1 MSTSSRPALDVA
13 VPNLTG
19 GPAPRRSWLPVSYG
33 WVNVFL
39 AALAMTATLPGRTHG
54 LGLITQPLLDDLRL
68 DEVRYG
74 ALNFWAILLG
84 ATFCLPVGRTLDRT
98 GARAVL
104 TAVPLA
110 LGGVVVLM
118 SGVRGWVM
126 LFVFL
131 VLVRGLGQGALSVAS
146 MALVGKWFR
155 RRLGPAMG
163 LFAVLLAVGFIA
175 ATLGTGAAV
184 LAYGWRAAWAGLGW
198 VLVLGVAPLC
208 WLLVRSTP
216 GAADQEFEQ
225 QGPAEADRPA
235 PDATLAQALRAPAF
249 WAFSLATSLFG
260 LLWSAITLFNQ
271 AILEEHHFGA
281 ETFYL
286 VMALLTASG
295 LVANLVGGWLSTRWP
310 QGRLLGIGM
319 LLLAGCLAAF
329 PGVHTPAQVVLYALG
344 LGAAGGVITVVFF
357 AFYGQAYGRA
367 HLGQIQGAAQVLSVF
382 ASALGP
388 LVLAAC
394 KAHTGSYDLLFYASA
409 PAAVALG
416 AWAWAVSPDRP
427 ARPAVKEGG
436 A

>member
-1 MSTSSRPALDVA
+1 MSTSGSPAADLPPAAPAL
-13 VPNLTG
+13 
-19 GPAPRRSWLPVSYG
+19 RLPFYYG
-33 WVNVFL
+33 WVNVVL

-54 LGLITQPLLDDLRL
+54 LGLITQPLLADLRL
-68 DEVRYG
+68 DEVYYG

-84 ATFCLPVGRTLDRT
+84 AAFCLPVGRLLDRW
-98 GARAVL
+98 GSRVVL
-104 TAVPLA
+104 TGVTLA

-118 SGVRGWVM
+118 SRFADGRT

-175 ATLGTGAAV
+175 ATLGMGAAV
-184 LAYGWRAAWAGLGW
+184 LGSGWRAAWVGLGW
-198 VLVLGVAPLC
+198 VLVLGVSPLC
-208 WLLVRSTP
+208 LLLVRSTP
-216 GAADQEFEQ
+216 RADDRDLEEPAA
-225 QGPAEADRPA
+225 AEADQAA
-235 PDATLAQALRAPAF
+235 PDATLAEALRAPAF

-271 AILEEHHFGA
+271 AILEEHRFGA

-295 LVANLVGGWLSTRWP
+295 LVANLTAGWLATRWP
-310 QGRLLGIGM
+310 QGRLLAVGM

-329 PGVHTPAQVVLYALG
+329 PGVRTQTQVVLYALG

-357 AFYGQAYGRA
+357 AFYGRAYGRA
-367 HLGQIQGAAQVLSVF
+367 HLGKIQGAAQILSIF

-388 LVLAAC
+388 LLLATC
-394 KAHTGSYDLLFYASA
+394 KAQTGSYDLYFYASA

-427 ARPAVKEGG
+427 GRQAVTPGD